1 VLSSAVVDIYNSRSS
16 FGFIFHRL
24 SSKMNS
30 AIQCNEHGI
39 KKYKAMLPKT

>member
-1 VLSSAVVDIYNSRSS
+1 MKKLKFYI
-16 FGFIFHRL
+16 HRL

-30 AIQCNEHGI
+30 AIQCNDHGI